1 MEMEFNKALFK
12 GTLKAK
18 GKTYEQVANAI
29 GMKRDTFSRRI
40 GPNGIGFYINEI
52 HRLME
57 VVPLSIDEVKE
68 IFFAKSN

>member
-1 MEMEFNKALFK
+1 MEFDKARFK

-18 GKTYEQVANAI
+18 SKTYEEIARGI

-40 GPNGIGFYINEI
+40 GPNGIGFYIDEI

-57 VVPLSIDEVKE
+57 VVPLSMDEVKE